1 VSLSAARSSRP
12 ISLLVRSP
20 CWNQRRGISFRDFI
34 PGGAAAQVQ
43 DNINTRGHLRD
54 DETANKRAART
65 SASRSGRLNL
75 FELHPQSKQ
84 ILPIKKHLQEKLP
97 LRPVHGRPWYKT
109 YRIKEEASFLFLAL
123 FLPLTASQIDARTRV
138 LHTSH
143 RKLNKLANQISGK
156 PIDYAILQMKFS
168 EKRIS
173 EQVQRL
179 LQETKQ
185 KAQEQN
191 MNLDQLVVS
200 QAWVGKGPKSP
211 KKIDIRARGKF
222 GIIRKSR
229 STMTIRLGRGLTEQQ
244 IHEKIAQ
251 RALDKVKIAEPVREE
266 RKVRYPRAQ
275 WAW

>member
-1 VSLSAARSSRP
+1 MA
-12 ISLLVRSP
+12 
-20 CWNQRRGISFRDFI
+20 WRDYI
-34 PGGAAAQVQ
+34 PGAVPQ
-43 DNINTRGHLRD
+43 DNINTRGHLLD
-54 DETANKRAART
+54 DNTKNKRAARRAALRT
-65 SASRSGRLNL
+65 GRVNL
-75 FELHPQSKQ
+75 FELHPGNKR
-84 ILPIKKHLQEKLP
+84 ILPIKQHLREKIP

-109 YRIKEEASFLFLAL
+109 YRIKEE
-123 FLPLTASQIDARTRV
+123 IDGRTRV
-138 LHTSH
+138 LHASH

-173 EQVQRL
+173 AQVQRL
-179 LQETKQ
+179 LEETKQ
-185 KAQEQN
+185 KAKEQD

-222 GIIRKSR
+222 GVIRKSR
-229 STMTIRLGRGLTEQQ
+229 STMTIRLGRGLTEEQ
-244 IHEKIAQ
+244 KVVKKAQ

-266 RKVRYPRAQ
+266 TRVRFSRSQ